1 LTYIVEHNPTL
12 GARESV
18 IAFVII
24 TSILNL
30 ALGYALAVYLGTA
43 SRWSAVESERPG
55 EPREPMN
62 MPLGAGCAGTA
73 DSLDRLT
80 VAANEAAT
88 LVSRPMSLA
97 EGSASLATAA
107 SAETEGERGQ
117 EHRAST
123 PGLENERGL
132 LAGIEEFRNQL
143 AQLKGHAAPTEL
155 PEALGPLL
163 GR

>member
-1 LTYIVEHNPTL
+1 
-12 GARESV
+12 V

-55 EPREPMN
+55 EPRERIN
-62 MPLGAGCAGTA
+62 MPLGTGGAGTA

-80 VAANEAAT
+80 VAASEAGTRA
-88 LVSRPMSLA
+88 SRPMSLP
-97 EGSASLATAA
+97 ESSASLAAA
-107 SAETEGERGQ
+107 AGAEEGEQG
-117 EHRAST
+117 EEYRAST
-123 PGLENERGL
+123 PGVEKGL